1 MTILVQKPLDAYK
14 PRSWVTFYFR
24 SRFDLDEGKLGS
36 VFFTTNI
43 IAALSVIV
51 ASSLSKRLGNVK
63 VRRISDPPKR
73 TDHCSHCAILDH
85 GIYTLALGNISSSHS
100 SSVKRDTCDYIL
112 DSSFLHAV
120 NGQRAQIRVYRYN
133 FASRGANIGHGYGE
147 CGQNHGAEFRAFDH
161 RRSCW
166 K

>member
-14 PRSWVTFYFR
+14 LRSWVTFYFR

-63 VRRISDPPKR
+63 VRKISDPPER
-73 TDHCSHCAILDH
+73 TIAHIAQILDH
-85 GIYTLALGNISSSHS
+85 DIYTLALGSISSSHS
-100 SSVKRDTCDYIL
+100 SPVKRDTCDYIL
-112 DSSFLHAV
+112 DSSLLHAV

-133 FASRGANIGHGYGE
+133 FASRGANVGHGCGE
-147 CGQNHGAEFRAFDH
+147 CGQNHGAEFRTFDH
-161 RRSCW
+161 RPSCW